1 MKRLTRGTL
10 AGGVLLC
17 LASAAPAQWS
27 DSFDTYPVNS
37 FLPGQGGWEEWDN
50 SPTTHTKVQ
59 DTAAGV
65 AVRSAPHSIWVRGM
79 SDTIYDWGKQQ
90 PGVYTSGSWTFCG
103 HIYKPTST
111 TGFTMTIHTFWIMLN
126 RYKHNAGMANPNN
139 WSLEM
144 DFDPLTGNWGI
155 TTATNTFS
163 GPAVFDDWVEVRA
176 EIDLTGDNVEI
187 YYDGLSTGVSY
198 PWNGGAMTAPGTGF
212 GSGVDEIDTLD
223 LFADGGTSPNSRVY
237 WDDLSLQPGFN
248 GCDGCQSNPVNYCT
262 AGTSASGCTP
272 GLSSTGNASPT
283 AGSGFVVTSSLMEG
297 QKDGTIFFGQ
307 NGQQA
312 NSWGNG
318 TSFQCVTPPVHRGGT
333 LSGNGTNGACNQTL
347 SQDLNARWCAACP
360 KPNHAP
366 TPGVKLQIQLWY
378 RDPGNT
384 SNQTTSLTNA
394 LEVDVCP

>member
-10 AGGVLLC
+10 AGAALLC
-17 LASAAPAQWS
+17 AAMAAPAQWS
-27 DSFDTYPVNS
+27 DDFDTYAVNS
-37 FLPGQGGWEEWDN
+37 VLPGQGGWEEWDQGN
-50 SPTTHTKVQ
+50 ATTTRVE
-59 DTAAGV
+59 DLAAGA
-65 AVRSAPHSIWVRGM
+65 AVRSAPHSIWVRSN
-79 SDTIYDWGKQQ
+79 SDTIHDWGKNQ
-90 PGVYTSGSWTFCG
+90 PGIYTTGTWTFCG
-103 HIYKPTST
+103 QIYKPTTT
-111 TGFTMTIHTFWIMLN
+111 TGFTMTIPSFWIMLN
-126 RYKHNAGMANPNN
+126 KYKHNATGPGVN

-144 DFDPLTGNWGI
+144 QFDPLTGNWTIANAAG
-155 TTATNTFS
+155 TFT
-163 GPAVFDDWVEVRA
+163 GPAAFDQWVELRA
-176 EIDLTGDNVEI
+176 EFNLNTDMVEI
-187 YYDGLSTGVSY
+187 FYDGLSTGVSY
-198 PWNGGAMTAPGTGF
+198 QWNGGVSGFGTGATA
-212 GSGVDEIDTLD
+212 IDTLD
-223 LFADGGTSPNSRVY
+223 LFADGAANPQSRVY

-248 GCDGCQSNPVNYCT
+248 GCNGCLSNPVNYCT

-283 AGSGFVVTSSLMEG
+283 AGSGFVVTSTLMEG

-378 RDPGNT
+378 RDPSNT